1 MWHLHGSSLMCP
13 FSARLWAALPA
24 RRKCRQMPHGTL
36 KSSEMIGK
44 THTAKRNGLLGVFLL
59 LLKLHT
65 CLLFGLPLP
74 HHSQSASA
82 LCNNTWQ
89 LVAASSQGSW
99 ALVRT
104 DVRLSTF
111 LSCGSHLSRMVCRW
125 GKRDGFPPAT
135 TVDMSARTGPA
146 AHLENSALLT
156 AAPHPT
162 PNEWEPKKALLTS

>member
-1 MWHLHGSSLMCP
+1 MCP

-24 RRKCRQMPHGTL
+24 EEKMQTDASWHFKAFRIHRENPHCKVQWGF
-36 KSSEMIGK
+36 
-44 THTAKRNGLLGVFLL
+44 RGVSAS
-59 LLKLHT
+59 LKLHT
-65 CLLFGLPLP
+65 YRLFGLPLP
-74 HHSQSASA
+74 QHSPSASA
-82 LCNNTWQ
+82 LSNNTWQ

-104 DVRLSTF
+104 DVRPSTF

-156 AAPHPT
+156 AASHPT
-162 PNEWEPKKALLTS
+162 PNEREPKKALLTS